1 MDGKAEGGR
10 EGGKMRDEDRW
21 RRVRRSIARRA
32 KRTAISA

>member
-1 MDGKAEGGR
+1 MERRREEGR